1 MLSNYLSTL
10 SAIEMGLIPKNFR
23 YTGVGIGILPEK
35 FRYLGIGVGITP
47 EKFRYLGVG
56 MGIGIHLHLI
66 PNT

>member
-1 MLSNYLSTL
+1 
-10 SAIEMGLIPKNFR
+10 MGFKPKNFR
-23 YTGVGIGILPEK
+23 YLGVGIGIL
-35 FRYLGIGVGITP
+35 P